1 MAAKAT
7 RIHTLVLLIALTVA
21 AVTSTVMVAPPVASA
36 GTSGPTT
43 SGDPDRP
50 NDCPKPA
57 AQYSTS
63 NTGVTSVVVETG
75 QRGAKSETNGW
86 SWAMNFIATLLGRH
100 GL

>member
-1 MAAKAT
+1 MAANAS

-36 GTSGPTT
+36 GTSGPTS

-63 NTGVTSVVVETG
+63 NTGVLPVVMEG
-75 QRGAKSETNGW
+75 QRGAQSETNGW